1 VTAEAFRLPLY
12 EYQCPKCGRFELIRK
27 FSDPALTICPTC
39 GSEIQKLFS
48 APAIQFKGT
57 GWYITD
63 YARKS
68 EGKGGKGDSAKGE
81 GGASEASKGE
91 SSKSEGSKSEGSKS
105 EASKSEGSKSESAK
119 DSGGS
124 SGNKA
129 SSASTTA
136 SKTGGGKTS

>member
-27 FSDPALTICPTC
+27 FSDPALTTCPTC
-39 GSEIQKLFS
+39 GSEVQKLFS

-68 EGKGGKGDSAKGE
+68 DGKGGKGDSAKGE
-81 GGASEASKGE
+81 GGASEAASKGE
-91 SSKSEGSKSEGSKS
+91 GPKSEGSKS
-105 EASKSEGSKSESAK
+105 EASKSEGSKSEGAK
-119 DSGGS
+119 DSGAS

-129 SSASTTA
+129 ASSTTSA
-136 SKTGGGKTS
+136 TKTGGGSKSS

>member
-1 VTAEAFRLPLY
+1 VTSEVFRLPLY

-68 EGKGGKGDSAKGE
+68 DGKGGKSDSAKGE
-81 GGASEASKGE
+81 GGASEGSKGE
-91 SSKSEGSKSEGSKS
+91 SSKSEGAKS
-105 EASKSEGSKSESAK
+105 EASKSEGSKSEGAK
-119 DSGGS
+119 DSGAS
-124 SGNKA
+124 SGTKAA
-129 SSASTTA
+129 SSPTT
-136 SKTGGGKTS
+136 SKTGKTS

>member
-27 FSDPALTICPTC
+27 FSDPALTTCPTC
-39 GSEIQKLFS
+39 GSEVQKLFS

-68 EGKGGKGDSAKGE
+68 DGKGGKGDSAKGE
-81 GGASEASKGE
+81 GGASEAASKGE
-91 SSKSEGSKSEGSKS
+91 GPKSEGSKS
-105 EASKSEGSKSESAK
+105 EASKSERSKSEGAK
-119 DSGGS
+119 DSGAS

-129 SSASTTA
+129 ASSTTSA
-136 SKTGGGKTS
+136 TKTGGGSKSS

>member
-1 VTAEAFRLPLY
+1 MPLY

-39 GSEIQKLFS
+39 GSEVQKLFS

-68 EGKGGKGDSAKGE
+68 DGKSGKGDSGE
-81 GGASEASKGE
+81 VP
-91 SSKSEGSKSEGSKS
+91 KSEGSKS
-105 EASKSEGSKSESAK
+105 EASKSEGSKSEGSKSEGSKSESAK
-119 DSGGS
+119 DSGAS

-129 SSASTTA
+129 ASSTTSA
-136 SKTGGGKTS
+136 TKTGGGSKSS